1 MKWKKMYQK
10 EEYMKKDKK
19 QILNIKYYLKNKN
32 KK

>member
-19 QILNIKYYLKNKN
+19 QILNIKYYLKNKS